1 MRNAEKWIEPIFN
14 NTGVG
19 IIIIDKNRI
28 ILEANK
34 TICDILGYQYDEIIN
49 KHAKILH
56 LSEES
61 SERFEEIAFN
71 TILKNNTLDLEYK
84 FKHKDGHPIWIKVTG
99 DVIEDKQEVLWIA
112 IDIDKRVK
120 FQEELASLNDILN
133 NKLDKQI
140 EVLRE
145 KDRQLQYQSR
155 LAQMGEMLN
164 MISHQWRQPLMSIC
178 ATTSFLHGKL
188 LINEFEQKQFI
199 DELGIIEDSSEYLS
213 NTINDFRNFF
223 KIDKQKVF
231 TSFENIVDTTLKI
244 IKPVL
249 SNNHIEIRITY
260 KSNEIIFSLENEI
273 RQVLLNILK
282 NAEDAFIQNDIRN
295 RKIFINTFTQNEFT
309 FLEIS
314 DNAGGI
320 KSCHLNKIFNSYFTT
335 KPLLNGTGLG
345 LSMSK
350 TIIEDN
356 CKGTLTAKNNEINGA
371 SFTIKIPIKK

>member
-1 MRNAEKWIEPIFN
+1 MKNGEKWVKYIFN

-19 IIIIDKNRI
+19 IMIVDKNRI

-34 TICDILGYQYDEIIN
+34 TVCDILGYEYKEIIN

-56 LSEES
+56 ISEES
-61 SERFEEIAFN
+61 SQRFEEIAFN
-71 TILKNNTLDLEYK
+71 TILKNNSLNLEYK

-99 DVIEDKQEVLWIA
+99 DAIEDKQEVLWIVTN
-112 IDIDKRVK
+112 IDKQVR
-120 FQEELASLNDILN
+120 FQEELANLNDILN
-133 NKLDKQI
+133 NKLDKQV

-188 LINEFEQKQFI
+188 LINEFEQKEFI
-199 DELGIIEDSSEYLS
+199 NELGIIEDSSEYLS
-213 NTINDFRNFF
+213 NTIDDFRSFF
-223 KIDKQKVF
+223 KIDKQKVL
-231 TSFENIVDTTLKI
+231 TSLESIVENTLKI

-249 SNNHIEIRITY
+249 SYNHIEIKTIY
-260 KSNEIIFSLENEI
+260 KSNKEIFNLKNEI
-273 RQVLLNILK
+273 RQVVLNILK
-282 NAEDAFIQNDIRN
+282 NAEDAFIQNDIKN
-295 RKIFINTFTQNEFT
+295 RKIIISTFTQDNFT

-320 KSCHLNKIFNSYFTT
+320 KPYHLNKIFNSYFTT
-335 KPLLNGTGLG
+335 KSSLNSTGLG
-345 LSMSK
+345 LSMST

-356 CKGTLTAKNNEINGA
+356 CKGTITAKNNDINGA
-371 SFTIKIPIKK
+371 SFTIKLPIKK

>member
-1 MRNAEKWIEPIFN
+1 MKNSEKWVKHIFN

-19 IIIIDKNRI
+19 ILVVDENRI
-28 ILEANK
+28 ITEANK
-34 TICDILGYQYDEIIN
+34 TVCDILGYKYEELIN

-61 SERFEEIAFN
+61 SQRFQEIVFN
-71 TILKNNTLDLEYK
+71 AILKNNTLDLEYK
-84 FKHKDGHPIWIKVTG
+84 FKHKDGHHIWIKITG
-99 DVIEDKQEVLWIA
+99 DVIDNKQEVLWIA
-112 IDIDKRVK
+112 TDIDKRVR

-133 NKLDKQI
+133 NKLDKQVEI
-140 EVLRE
+140 LRE
-145 KDRQLQYQSR
+145 KDRQLQYQAR

-188 LINEFEQKQFI
+188 LINEFEQKEFI
-199 DELGIIEDSSEYLS
+199 SELGIIEDSSEYLS

-223 KIDKQKVF
+223 KIDKQKVH
-231 TSFENIVDTTLKI
+231 TSFKSIVENTLKI

-249 SNNHIEIRITY
+249 SYNHIEIKTTY
-260 KSNEIIFSLENEI
+260 KSHETIFSLENEI
-273 RQVLLNILK
+273 RQVVLNILK
-282 NAEDAFIQNDIRN
+282 NAEDAFIQNDIKN
-295 RKIFINTFTQNEFT
+295 RKIFINAFTQNNFAL
-309 FLEIS
+309 LEIS

-320 KSCHLNKIFNSYFTT
+320 KPYDLNKIFDSYFTT
-335 KPLLNGTGLG
+335 KSSLNCTGLG

-356 CKGTLTAKNNEINGA
+356 CKGTLTAKNNDINGA
-371 SFTIKIPIKK
+371 SFTITLPIKK